1 MSYYKNMIPDLDEN
15 YLSKQS
21 FLNLYNDSDKLSINE
36 SFESNFLDFNNSL
49 YFDPIKSPNIGTQ
62 PTSSFLQNN
71 NINSLL
77 LSKENKGNN
86 QKEERKEK
94 GKKEEKEKIVEKEK
108 IEEKEKKMLGRK
120 KKNSNE
126 KGKHDKYSQDN
137 IIRRI
142 KTLIIKLVLKKINIY
157 INEINEVYNMKNFKR
172 IYKTPLLKVVQKDI
186 LKTGNKQ
193 FLTQTL
199 QEIFSNDISTKYK
212 TSFNQSSYNQ
222 QIILKLLNE
231 KNEEKRK
238 KFIDLFKLTFLDCLK
253 HFRGS
258 AKHIELEGLTT
269 LKKLMSENE
278 FMEDPE
284 YSKIFKYYVLN
295 FEEVI
300 KNKKSKKSIKH

>member
-1 MSYYKNMIPDLDEN
+1 MIPDLDEN
-15 YLSKQS
+15 YLSKQN
-21 FLNLYNDSDKLSINE
+21 FLDLYNDSDKLSINE

-49 YFDPIKSPNIGTQ
+49 YFDLIKLPNIGTQ
-62 PTSSFLQNN
+62 PTSSLNN

-86 QKEERKEK
+86 QKKERKEK
-94 GKKEEKEKIVEKEK
+94 GKKEEKEEKKEEKEK
-108 IEEKEKKMLGRK
+108 KEKKEKKMLGRK
-120 KKNSNE
+120 KKGSNE

-157 INEINEVYNMKNFKR
+157 INEINEVYNMKNSKG

-193 FLTQTL
+193 FLWQTL

-258 AKHIELEGLTT
+258 AKHKELEGLTT

-284 YSKIFKYYVLN
+284 YSKIFEYYVLN

-300 KNKKSKKSIKH
+300 KNKKVRNQ

>member
-1 MSYYKNMIPDLDEN
+1 
-15 YLSKQS
+15 
-21 FLNLYNDSDKLSINE
+21 
-36 SFESNFLDFNNSL
+36 
-49 YFDPIKSPNIGTQ
+49 
-62 PTSSFLQNN
+62 
-71 NINSLL
+71 
-77 LSKENKGNN
+77 
-86 QKEERKEK
+86 
-94 GKKEEKEKIVEKEK
+94 
-108 IEEKEKKMLGRK
+108 MLGRK

-126 KGKHDKYSQDN
+126 KCKHDKYSQDN

-157 INEINEVYNMKNFKR
+157 INEINEVYNMKNSKR